1 MSWEVTGV
9 GFDVG
14 TWVLCVFVIPGL
26 VFVLWIVVEYLDLWV
41 LLDFWAVEVAGTEV
55 VEGGSAVGA
64 GEKKVVDDESEVSSV
79 SLVIELIVLGVALDF
94 VL

>member
-9 GFDVG
+9 GFEVA
-14 TWVLCVFVIPGL
+14 TWVLCVFVIPEL

-55 VEGGSAVGA
+55 EEGGSAVGA
-64 GEKKVVDDESEVSSV
+64 GEKKVVDDESEVPSV